1 MSGLDVVLARPA
13 ARRLEPASWRRWVAL
28 PVVLTGTFVIV
39 LDFFIVNVA
48 LPAMQAELHASSG
61 AVEWV
66 VAGYGVTFATTL
78 ITAGR
83 LGDRFGRR
91 RMFSLGLAVFTL
103 ASAVCGAAPTPTVL
117 VVARL
122 LQGLAAA
129 LIAPQVLAIISVV
142 YPGAR
147 QAKALA
153 AYGLTLGLA
162 AVGAQL
168 IGGVLLQ
175 SDVAGLGWRAIFVIN
190 VPIGLAGLLA
200 AAVFVPES
208 RAERASRLDLVGT
221 GLVTGGLVAVVLPL
235 VEGRQ
240 HGWPAWTWI
249 SLASAP
255 ALLVAF
261 AVHQRRLSR
270 RGRDPLLEPALFARR
285 AFSAGLV
292 TQLAFWC
299 GQASFFLVLALYL
312 QNGRGLDPLAAGAV
326 FTILAAGY
334 FATSMVAPALTIRLG
349 GRLPGVGALVLAA
362 GHAAL
367 AVAVVDAGA
376 GGSVALLV
384 PGLVMEGAGMGL
396 VITPLMT
403 TVLSAMEAERAGAA
417 TGVLSAVQQV
427 GNAVGVA
434 VTSVVFFGALRGGYS
449 HAFGISLVE
458 LTGLLLVVAGLTWL
472 LPRRAGAR
480 SPTLDR
486 RDPGA
491 PGRRRTLRF
500 GR

>member
-1 MSGLDVVLARPA
+1 MSGLDLALTRPA
-13 ARRLEPASWRRWVAL
+13 ARRLEPAPWRRWAAL

-61 AVEWV
+61 AIEWV

-91 RMFSLGLAVFTL
+91 RMFSLGLALFTL
-103 ASAVCGAAPTPTVL
+103 ASAVCAAAPTPTIL

-129 LIAPQVLAIISVV
+129 LIAPQVLAIIGVV

-175 SDVAGLGWRAIFVIN
+175 SDIAGLGWRAIFVIN

-200 AAVFVPES
+200 AAMFVPES

-240 HGWPAWTWI
+240 HGWPAWTWV
-249 SLASAP
+249 SLALAP

-261 AVHQRRLSR
+261 AVYQRRLSR

-312 QNGRGLDPLAAGAV
+312 QKGRGLDPLAAGAV

-349 GRLPGVGALVLAA
+349 RRLPGLGALVLAA

-367 AVAVVDAGA
+367 AVAVVDG

-434 VTSVVFFGALRGGYS
+434 VTSVIFFGALRGGYS
-449 HAFGISLVE
+449 HAFGVSLVE
-458 LTGLLLVVAGLTWL
+458 LTGLLLAVAGLTWL
-472 LPRRAGAR
+472 LPRRAGSR
-480 SPTLDR
+480 SSTLDR

>member
-1 MSGLDVVLARPA
+1 MSGLDLALTGPA

-168 IGGVLLQ
+168 IGGVLLDRK
-175 SDVAGLGWRAIFVIN
+175 STRLNSSHRTISY
-190 VPIGLAGLLA
+190 
-200 AAVFVPES
+200 AVFC
-208 RAERASRLDLVGT
+208 
-221 GLVTGGLVAVVLPL
+221 
-235 VEGRQ
+235 
-240 HGWPAWTWI
+240 
-249 SLASAP
+249 
-255 ALLVAF
+255 F
-261 AVHQRRLSR
+261 
-270 RGRDPLLEPALFARR
+270 
-285 AFSAGLV
+285 
-292 TQLAFWC
+292 
-299 GQASFFLVLALYL
+299 
-312 QNGRGLDPLAAGAV
+312 
-326 FTILAAGY
+326 
-334 FATSMVAPALTIRLG
+334 
-349 GRLPGVGALVLAA
+349 
-362 GHAAL
+362 
-367 AVAVVDAGA
+367 
-376 GGSVALLV
+376 
-384 PGLVMEGAGMGL
+384 
-396 VITPLMT
+396 
-403 TVLSAMEAERAGAA
+403 
-417 TGVLSAVQQV
+417 
-427 GNAVGVA
+427 
-434 VTSVVFFGALRGGYS
+434 
-449 HAFGISLVE
+449 
-458 LTGLLLVVAGLTWL
+458 
-472 LPRRAGAR
+472 
-480 SPTLDR
+480 
-486 RDPGA
+486 
-491 PGRRRTLRF
+491 
-500 GR
+500 